1 MKLVSDWRRVT
12 ATSLSFWA
20 QIAGLLVLI
29 VPEAYY
35 ARTGRDYDPALAWW
49 LGVLLLVVGVIGRV
63 IQQKL
68 SWWRE
73 VLRLLG
79 VGSVLAALAFVL
91 AGQVRAAEAYAGG
104 GVSVPV
110 SEAATLEVA
119 VPFIAREEGM
129 RLAAYRDIVG
139 VPTICFGSTRGV
151 RMGMRKSEHECLE
164 LLRAEV
170 REYRE
175 RLHRYFSPMT
185 VTHRLTA
192 PRDAAYTST
201 AFNCGVGAIGKS
213 TAVRRL
219 NAGDI
224 AGGCQALTWWNKAG
238 GRVVRGLVARRTRER
253 ALCLQGVR

>member
-12 ATSLSFWA
+12 LISLSWWMQA
-20 QIAGLLVLI
+20 AGLLVLI
-29 VPEAYY
+29 APEVRFAW
-35 ARTGRDYDPALAWW
+35 TGRDYDPILSWW
-49 LGVLLLVVGVIGRV
+49 LGVLLLLAGLGGR
-63 IQQKL
+63 ILRQ
-68 SWWRE
+68 SGSRWRE
-73 VLRLLG
+73 WARLAGVVL
-79 VGSVLAALAFVL
+79 VVFALALLL
-91 AGQVRAAEAYAGG
+91 AGKVRAAEQ
-104 GVSVPV
+104 STVPV

-129 RLAAYRDIVG
+129 RLTAYRDIVG

-151 RMGMRKSEHECLE
+151 RMGMRKTERECLE

-175 RLHRYFSPMT
+175 RLHRYFSQAT

-201 AFNCGVGAIGKS
+201 AFNCGVGAIGRS

-253 ALCLQGVR
+253 ALCLQGLR